1 MQKIQV
7 EKIELDKSR
16 EDTFVKSYAQLAK
29 SLASEDVITI
39 DNLLSVLNKAD
50 FIEDT
55 EVMYGNKPASVYYKQ
70 FPIVIGDDVMVKI
83 VLLTQADSLA
93 LIIPENVS
101 SVYSELKEDPSIL
114 KQKNM
119 ALSLYVELYNFE
131 TSDGELFDLIKS
143 VYLSAGDSLRAF
155 DIPNDII
162 KKDEEDKEK
171 EKAEQSPSNNFGGE
185 DLFNDDIDS
194 ASDFGE
200 IEDDINDFEEIKDN
214 FDQYESFRRVSKNI
228 YNLSKMLYNISDDVI
243 RENVRTKFLNKSKS
257 ILVIEVNN
265 KAIYSRLSHVPKLA
279 KRLLTVF
286 GETIRLNGGTQL
298 VDSFTKNNK
307 RYFVISESVGNNF
320 WVVNSDKLDIL
331 DKESG
336 FVEPIQD
343 KIIRLNRSSIRK
355 ESRKKV
361 PYFKNSR
368 IVYVSK
374 EAKRLLKNSTIYDF
388 SPEDKATYITPMYS
402 ELPVIVLRK
411 VTAKD
416 CKKGSYDEYRIKNCS
431 GDLAWYEIIN
441 DFYSVSR
448 NEPYIVAGNRLI
460 PRKK

>member
-1 MQKIQV
+1 
-7 EKIELDKSR
+7 
-16 EDTFVKSYAQLAK
+16 
-29 SLASEDVITI
+29 
-39 DNLLSVLNKAD
+39 
-50 FIEDT
+50 
-55 EVMYGNKPASVYYKQ
+55 
-70 FPIVIGDDVMVKI
+70 
-83 VLLTQADSLA
+83 
-93 LIIPENVS
+93 
-101 SVYSELKEDPSIL
+101 
-114 KQKNM
+114 
-119 ALSLYVELYNFE
+119 
-131 TSDGELFDLIKS
+131 
-143 VYLSAGDSLRAF
+143 
-155 DIPNDII
+155 
-162 KKDEEDKEK
+162 
-171 EKAEQSPSNNFGGE
+171 
-185 DLFNDDIDS
+185 
-194 ASDFGE
+194 
-200 IEDDINDFEEIKDN
+200 
-214 FDQYESFRRVSKNI
+214 
-228 YNLSKMLYNISDDVI
+228 MLYNISDDVI

-257 ILVIEVNN
+257 ILVIEVDN

-355 ESRKKV
+355 ESKKKV

-374 EAKRLLKNSTIYDF
+374 EAKRLLKNSTLYKIF
-388 SPEDKATYITPMYS
+388 HQKINATYITPKYS

-416 CKKGSYDEYRIKNCS
+416 CKKGVKRTQYRIKNCKP
-431 GDLAWYEIIN
+431 
-441 DFYSVSR
+441 VT
-448 NEPYIVAGNRLI
+448 
-460 PRKK
+460 